1 MYIYIYIYIHIGGER
16 ERERHMH
23 VISDFLD
30 VLLMVGWLAVNQVSS
45 QHRVTLLGWL
55 LVDSSRFSSEN
66 PWKALE
72 LQVKSI
78 VSSIVFLKVSNVLIL
93 PTKNYGWKR
102 LQFLKSIH
110 WPKFWKE
117 ERPRGVA
124 EMAKLWRDGPAH
136 LRVQGPRWSQ
146 PVPAHTVRL
155 DGRLHFSRRT
165 VRVTTTYWQQDL
177 AMSWEKTIIYVIQ
190 SHSSKKS

>member
-1 MYIYIYIYIHIGGER
+1 MYIYIYIHTHRGR

-110 WPKFWKE
+110 
-117 ERPRGVA
+117 
-124 EMAKLWRDGPAH
+124 
-136 LRVQGPRWSQ
+136 
-146 PVPAHTVRL
+146 
-155 DGRLHFSRRT
+155 
-165 VRVTTTYWQQDL
+165 
-177 AMSWEKTIIYVIQ
+177 
-190 SHSSKKS
+190 